1 MPPQPPM
8 GGRHRHAMPAK
19 KAKDVKGVIKQIW
32 HYVEKQKAALLV
44 VSLMVIVNTATSVY
58 GTMLIGTA
66 IDKYIIKLD
75 FAGLARF
82 SALLAAIYLVS
93 AFSAWLQSANG
104 WLQQNH
110 AGIWRVCAKLD
121 KIDPILRELMSRLTN
136 DVDNIGNALSQTSC
150 FYQVSTFIMFRQ
162 CPP

>member
-44 VSLMVIVNTATSVY
+44 VSLMVIEYCHNVY

-66 IDKYIIKLD
+66 
-75 FAGLARF
+75 R
-82 SALLAAIYLVS
+82 
-93 AFSAWLQSANG
+93 
-104 WLQQNH
+104 
-110 AGIWRVCAKLD
+110 
-121 KIDPILRELMSRLTN
+121 
-136 DVDNIGNALSQTSC
+136 
-150 FYQVSTFIMFRQ
+150 
-162 CPP
+162 